1 MLGTNINH
9 VSLLNYI
16 FLKNDISE
24 KEFKVVE

>member
-1 MLGTNINH
+1 MLGTNIKH

-24 KEFKVVE
+24 KEFKVVK